1 MAKKK
6 AVRRAAGADEVRVE
20 HLVATVER
28 VGRMLDAVCAALKS
42 MGLETTVMAARGK
55 AASRLSSKN
64 MGIVMAGFAR
74 AGCRQ
79 DLSCRQATRIDPTI
93 K

>member
-55 AASRLSSKN
+55 AASRLSSKR
-64 MGIVMAGFAR
+64 AR
-74 AGCRQ
+74 ARW
-79 DLSCRQATRIDPTI
+79 ARILGSSSGPGGQTASASA
-93 K
+93 